1 MLGFR
6 RKNSE
11 VKESV
16 QELDLNEEKNS
27 RFEEALELTLS
38 EVRELRAEMT
48 LFRKELTSGKKDR
61 EQVGERLS
69 KSWVEEISAEE
80 NTLEP
85 PIIVGHAVEETV
97 REEPAAANIAA
108 DVIEA
113 IAAAGPAKI
122 KLLAAAETAA
132 TSDSV
137 ILQSREA
144 RVDEEN
150 PESDGAGELEQ
161 PAAGWATIKYRP
173 VNRRC
178 WWQFWMR
185 KKEKP
190 GQGNLDFA

>member
-27 RFEEALELTLS
+27 RLEEALELTLS

-48 LFRKELTSGKKDR
+48 LLRKELTSGKKDM
-61 EQVGERLS
+61 EQVGERFS
-69 KSWVEEISAEE
+69 KSRVEEISAEE

-97 REEPAAANIAA
+97 REEPAAA
-108 DVIEA
+108 DVIEG

-144 RVDEEN
+144 RVDEES